1 MLFLVCS
8 SYHDFLPIGE
18 YLTKTAINK
27 QLDPTGPGCFKIML
41 LGINW
46 LALVLALTLALALA
60 LTLALTLALA
70 LALALVLALTPA
82 PAAIFRIEIII
93 QNSMPDF
100 ICDDFSYHIYMEA

>member
-46 LALVLALTLALALA
+46 LALVLALTLAL
-60 LTLALTLALA
+60 TLALA